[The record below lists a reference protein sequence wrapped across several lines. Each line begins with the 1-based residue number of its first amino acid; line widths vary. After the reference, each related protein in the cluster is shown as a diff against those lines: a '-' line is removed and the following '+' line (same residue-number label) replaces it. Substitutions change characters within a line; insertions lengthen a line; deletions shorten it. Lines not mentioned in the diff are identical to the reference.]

1 MPTIAVLRVRAHSF
15 SPQNVKADVASK
27 CLASGMPTE
36 RPLTGLNLDMKCFR
50 DRLIAGWTSGN
61 GGSRV
66 VSDAADR
73 EPLLLQL
80 FQVDPVS
87 VQKVAVHCRVLE
99 HGILQRSVRDV
110 PENVLQAVVAKVG
123 GEGEL

>member
-1 MPTIAVLRVRAHSF
+1 MPTFAVLRVRAHSF
-15 SPQNVKADVASK
+15 SPQNVKADVASN
-27 CLASGMPTE
+27 CLASGMPAE
-36 RPLTGLNLDMKCFR
+36 RPVTVLKPDMKRFR
-50 DRLIAGWTSGN
+50 DRLIAGWMSGN

-66 VSDAADR
+66 VSGAADR

-87 VQKVAVHCRVLE
+87 VQKVAVHCGVLE
-99 HGILQRSVRDV
+99 HGILQRSMRDV

-123 GEGEL
+123 GEREL

>member
-1 MPTIAVLRVRAHSF
+1 MPTFAVPRVLAHSF

-27 CLASGMPTE
+27 CGASGMPAE
-36 RPLTGLNLDMKCFR
+36 RPVTGLNPDMKRFR
-50 DRLIAGWTSGN
+50 DRLIAGSMSGN

-66 VSDAADR
+66 VSDAANR

-87 VQKVAVHCRVLE
+87 VQKVAVHCGVLE
-99 HGILQRSVRDV
+99 HCIFQRSMRDV